1 VGCGVGDLINFVPSE
16 TTTSEVSVILGF
28 TDFFIQFTLVR
39 LLDAI
44 LPPGHIAETCCV
56 FTHTRFTGY
65 KRHIPEISTELATI
79 VDTQIHKSYYGDDG
93 QKISLLVCT
102 LERQLLVIFHIV
114 FFWLLQHIAEKR
126 PNSQCTIHLCIVHPK
141 YSE

>member
-1 VGCGVGDLINFVPSE
+1 M
-16 TTTSEVSVILGF
+16 
-28 TDFFIQFTLVR
+28 QFSPRGTLVKYVAY
-39 LLDAI
+39 L
-44 LPPGHIAETCCV
+44 HI
-56 FTHTRFTGY
+56 TRFTGY
-65 KRHIPEISTELATI
+65 KRHIPEISTELDTI

-102 LERQLLVIFHIV
+102 LERQLLVIFHIYI
-114 FFWLLQHIAEKR
+114 FLLLQQIAEKR